1 MRFVAPKSE
10 QTQAAALVFRARDLL
25 VRQRTQVINALRGHL
40 AEFGIVVAKGPAHVP
55 QLVQVVENPDEP
67 LLTTHQISWCAGSLC
82 DWRDPP
88 CLGRLAGGW
97 DCNRGDRDR
106 GGPRRTTAAAEQ
118 EAARRAGS
126 AGGHGLG
133 RARRQSDGVGRCLA
147 ARCRAARHALPR
159 DQPPARQGSHR
170 HRRGDSP
177 VRPRGAGARQCTGAH
192 ACADHRQE
200 PGQNNFECGTPASV
214 NSKFSCPL
222 CAERA
227 PAGGG
232 RLLWITLSRASD
244 CAKYEI
250 TLDVALHF
258 GSEGYSRT
266 EKLNKSNDQVG
277 RETLQL
283 FKLSLGVL
291 PPGALLRHQTRG
303 MCGCRA
309 VVQIASSLLPWF
321 CWRMSG

>member
-1 MRFVAPKSE
+1 MIEEGQELLARPADLGLERPRQVATACGDEDGGQLPVEASALGG
-10 QTQAAALVFRARDLL
+10 QCRSRQAGDLPGEGEDRIQPDL
-25 VRQRTQVINALRGHL
+25 EAPGHR
-40 AEFGIVVAKGPAHVP
+40 VVA
-55 QLVQVVENPDEP
+55 
-67 LLTTHQISWCAGSLC
+67 
-82 DWRDPP
+82 
-88 CLGRLAGGW
+88 
-97 DCNRGDRDR
+97 
-106 GGPRRTTAAAEQ
+106 
-118 EAARRAGS
+118 
-126 AGGHGLG
+126 GL
-133 RARRQSDGVGRCLA
+133 DGVG
-147 ARCRAARHALPR
+147 
-159 DQPPARQGSHR
+159 DVARQMRQAGLVSCGMALLGR
-170 HRRGDSP
+170 VA
-177 VRPRGAGARQCTGAH
+177 VREPERGAVSVH
-192 ACADHRQE
+192 HVPDHRGRPGPE

-232 RLLWITLSRASD
+232 RLLWITLSRASE